1 MKYDKPIMRMSEL
14 VKMGFPRSF
23 LDEAYRERGQDFAQK
38 GPKSNSP
45 VFFDTERFEKWR
57 LRKLANENQSMQRGG
72 FMMGCGLLVCGLD
85 LMPFWFMGTCVAAGL
100 ALIAQERDG
109 WK

>member
-1 MKYDKPIMRMSEL
+1 M
-14 VKMGFPRSF
+14 KMG
-23 LDEAYRERGQDFAQK
+23 A
-38 GPKSNSP
+38 
-45 VFFDTERFEKWR
+45 
-57 LRKLANENQSMQRGG
+57 

-109 WK
+109 WKWKKAPRRAGLKCLTKNA

>member
-1 MKYDKPIMRMSEL
+1 M
-14 VKMGFPRSF
+14 KMG
-23 LDEAYRERGQDFAQK
+23 A
-38 GPKSNSP
+38 
-45 VFFDTERFEKWR
+45 
-57 LRKLANENQSMQRGG
+57 
-72 FMMGCGLLVCGLD
+72 FMMGCGQLVCGLD